1 MYAVTSYDA
10 LSGAYLGTLYAFSAL
25 SARHT
30 YAVMVRRGRSVRL
43 NRIDGYRSALLA
55 EHLPPDGA

>member
-1 MYAVTSYDA
+1 MYAITSYDRT
-10 LSGAYLGTLYAFSAL
+10 GAYLGTLYAIDAIN
-25 SARHT
+25 ARHT
-30 YAVMVRRGRSVRL
+30 YAVQVQRGRSVRL